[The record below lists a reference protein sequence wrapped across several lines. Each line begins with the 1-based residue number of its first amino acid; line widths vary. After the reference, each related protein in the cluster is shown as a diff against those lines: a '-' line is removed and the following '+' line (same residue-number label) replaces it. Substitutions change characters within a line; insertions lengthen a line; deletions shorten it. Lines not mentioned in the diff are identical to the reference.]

1 VLVKESGTII
11 FQLKT
16 ERMRILERLNIKPLP
31 AGTILIAFAVIMTT
45 ACNSSTARTETND
58 QQNDKNDK
66 DEFVQIFDGK
76 TLNNWK
82 GDTAL
87 WSVKNG
93 VLTGEETAVTSPLLK
108 ANTFLIW
115 QGGNP
120 ADFELEAEYRITEE
134 GNSGIQYR
142 SELVEGVPYGL
153 RGYQMDIDGAN
164 QYTGQ
169 NYEERKRCIIAFRGQ
184 KVTLPAVTESVQSLA
199 KNNVWSASKVQGS
212 LGSADSLKS
221 LINNGWNTC
230 HIIAK
235 GNHLQHYINNVLM
248 CDVTDDDTA
257 NRKASG
263 LIGLQ
268 LHAGHIMKI
277 EFRNIRLK
285 TL

>member
-1 VLVKESGTII
+1 
-11 FQLKT
+11 
-16 ERMRILERLNIKPLP
+16 MRILGKLNMKP
-31 AGTILIAFAVIMTT
+31 ARVGTLLMASLITMAT
-45 ACNSSTARTETND
+45 ACNSSSARTDAEEQQTDD
-58 QQNDKNDK
+58 QQNNK

-76 TLNNWK
+76 TLDNWK
-82 GDTAL
+82 GDTAF
-87 WSVKNG
+87 WSVKDG
-93 VLTGEETAVTSPLLK
+93 VLTGEETATTSPLLK

-120 ADFELEAEYRITEE
+120 ADFELEAEYRITDK

-142 SELVEGVPYGL
+142 SEMVEGVPNGL
-153 RGYQMDIDGAN
+153 KGYQMDIDGAN
-164 QYTGQ
+164 TYTGQ

-184 KVTLPAVTESVQSLA
+184 QVTLPAVTGSVQDLA
-199 KNNVWSASKVQGS
+199 KNNVWSASKVTAS

-221 LINNGWNTC
+221 SINSGWNTC
-230 HIIAK
+230 RIVAK

-248 CDVTDDDTA
+248 CDVTDDDAA

-268 LHAGHIMKI
+268 LHAGHIMKV

>member
-1 VLVKESGTII
+1 MK
-11 FQLKT
+11 
-16 ERMRILERLNIKPLP
+16 ILEELNTKPLP
-31 AGTILIAFAVIMTT
+31 VGTILIAFAVIMQT
-45 ACNSSTARTETND
+45 ACGSSTARTETNENE
-58 QQNDKNDK
+58 QQSNK

-76 TLNNWK
+76 TLDNWK
-82 GDTAL
+82 GDTAF

-93 VLTGEETAVTSPLLK
+93 ILTGEETTATAPLLK
-108 ANTFLIW
+108 ANTFLIY

-142 SELVEGVPYGL
+142 SELVEGVPNGL
-153 RGYQMDIDGAN
+153 KGYQMDIDGAN
-164 QYTGQ
+164 TYTGQ

-184 KVTLPAVTESVQSLA
+184 QVTLPAVTEPVQTLA
-199 KNNVWSASKVQGS
+199 KNNVWSASKVTAS

-221 LINNGWNTC
+221 LINNGWNSC

-248 CDVTDDDTA
+248 CDVTDEDTA
-257 NRKASG
+257 NRKAAG

>member
-1 VLVKESGTII
+1 MK
-11 FQLKT
+11 
-16 ERMRILERLNIKPLP
+16 ILERLNIKPVM
-31 AGTILIAFAVIMTT
+31 AGTLLIVFAVIVGAACDSSSVKSYTT
-45 ACNSSTARTETND
+45 TDD
-58 QQNDKNDK
+58 QQTDK
-66 DEFVQIFDGK
+66 DGFVQIFDGK

-82 GDTAL
+82 GDNAF
-87 WSVKNG
+87 WSVRNG
-93 VLTGEETAVTSPLLK
+93 ILTGEETAATSPLLK

-120 ADFELEAEYRITEE
+120 ADFELTAEYRITEE

-142 SELVEGVPYGL
+142 SELVESVPNGL
-153 RGYQMDIDGAN
+153 SGYQMDIDGAN

-169 NYEERKRCIIAFRGQ
+169 NYEERKRCIVAFRGQ
-184 KVTLPAVTESVQSLA
+184 KVTLPSVTGSVLDLA
-199 KNNVWSASKVQGS
+199 KNNVWSASKVTAS
-212 LGSADSLKS
+212 LGNADFLKS
-221 LINNGWNTC
+221 SINKEWNTC
-230 HIIAK
+230 RIVAK